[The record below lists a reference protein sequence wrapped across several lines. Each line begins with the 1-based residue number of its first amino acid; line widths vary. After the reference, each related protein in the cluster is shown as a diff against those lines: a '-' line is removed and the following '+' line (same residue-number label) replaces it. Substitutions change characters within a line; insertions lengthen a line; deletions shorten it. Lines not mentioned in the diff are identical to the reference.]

1 MKFTFDKKSV
11 TTVLSVVMVGVLLA
25 AAILFWK
32 RGDHGEAAEAGH
44 GETATEEHGKEA
56 GESDDHGKE
65 AGESGE
71 HDEGIV
77 ELTDEQIH
85 TAGIAT
91 AKASSAV
98 IGSVQKFPGE
108 VRFNE
113 DRTAHVVPRVAG
125 VAESVSADLGQFVRK
140 GQVLAVI
147 SSPELAE
154 LRSTALAANKRLGLA
169 RLTYEREKKLWED
182 KISAEQDYL
191 QAQQAYREAEIA
203 AQAASSKLAA
213 LGAGNGDGPL
223 NRYVLRAPFDAMV
236 VEKHVAQG
244 ESLKEDANVF
254 LLSDLSTVWVDV
266 VISAQDVE
274 AVRIDTPVTV
284 KSTATATVAEGKV
297 SYVGAL
303 LGEETRTAKARVV
316 LANPKMA
323 WRPGLFVDVAM
334 ARGKHEVPVAV
345 AVDALQTTEGK
356 SVIYVRTPGGFK
368 AQPVTVGTTDG
379 KLVEITAGLTAGAT
393 YATTGSFVLK
403 AEQGK
408 GSAEHDH

>member
-1 MKFTFDKKSV
+1 MKFTFDKK
-11 TTVLSVVMVGVLLA
+11 TATAVLSVVMVGVLLA

-32 RGDHGEAAEAGH
+32 TDDHGEAAEGGH
-44 GETATEEHGKEA
+44 GEAASAEHGKEGA
-56 GESDDHGKE
+56 KGEGH
-65 AGESGE
+65 A
-71 HDEGIV
+71 EGIV
-77 ELTDEQIH
+77 ELTDDQIR

-91 AKASSAV
+91 AKAAGAV
-98 IGSVQKFPGE
+98 IGNMLKFPGE

-125 VAESVSADLGQFVRK
+125 VAESVSADLGQLVRK

-154 LRSTALAANKRLGLA
+154 LRSNALAANKRLDLA

-191 QAQQAYREAEIA
+191 QAQQAFREAQIA

-213 LGAGNGDGPL
+213 LGAASADGPL

-236 VEKHVAQG
+236 VEKHIAQG

-266 VISAQDVE
+266 VISAQDLE
-274 AVRIDTPVTV
+274 AVRVGMPVTV
-284 KSTATATVAEGKV
+284 RATAAATAAEGKV

-316 LANPKMA
+316 LSNPQMA

-334 ARGKHEVPVAV
+334 ARGTRQVPVAV
-345 AVDALQTTEGK
+345 AAEALQTTEGK
-356 SVIYVRTPGGFK
+356 SMVYLRVPQGFK
-368 AQPVTVGTTDG
+368 PQPVTVGITDG
-379 KLVEITAGLTAGAT
+379 KLAEITAGLTAGAS

>member
-1 MKFTFDKKSV
+1 MKYTFDKKSV

-32 RGDHGEAAEAGH
+32 RGDHGEAAEGGH

-56 GESDDHGKE
+56 GETGKE
-65 AGESGE
+65 GGESDKHE
-71 HDEGIV
+71 EGMV
-77 ELTDEQIH
+77 ELTDEQIR

-91 AKASSAV
+91 AKAGGAV

-125 VAESVSADLGQFVRK
+125 VVESVSADLGQFVRE

-169 RLTYEREKKLWED
+169 RVTYEREKKLWED

-203 AQAASSKLAA
+203 AQAASSKLSA

-316 LANPKMA
+316 LANPKTA
-323 WRPGLFVDVAM
+323 WRPGLFVDVVM
-334 ARGKHEVPVAV
+334 ARGKHEAPVAV
-345 AVDALQTTEGK
+345 TVDALQTTEGK
-356 SVIYVRTPGGFK
+356 SVIYVRTPSGFK

-379 KLVEITAGLTAGAT
+379 KLAEITAGLAAGAI